1 MTWLTPL
8 TGVILALVLVPPL
21 VALYFLKLRRTQRSI
36 PSTLLWT
43 RSVEDLRANAPFQRL
58 RFNLLLLLQLLIL
71 LLLVL
76 SLAQPQFEG
85 DGSRTGRTV
94 IAIDNSASMNATDEE
109 GGRSR
114 LDVAKESAIARIEKL
129 HGGGLF
135 STGSEMIMV
144 LSFADGA
151 EVRTPFTDSRSQAI
165 QAVRGIK
172 PSDETTMIGDALD
185 LSRAFAMS
193 VDPESRGAEG
203 SQTKPAVF
211 ELYSDG
217 RIKDL
222 EDLALGQ
229 SEFVRYT
236 VVGTTTPDNLAI
248 TQLAAERPWDQPDSM
263 QVFVVVENSGPVE
276 VQVDVEL
283 RVDGRPRS
291 VTPEPLAIPAAT
303 SDPVTGEVEPGRERI
318 SFIPFNQ
325 PREAIIE
332 VALLHRDALASD
344 DAARL
349 TVPAPRSLRVALVGS
364 GDVFVLQSLLEG
376 MPLASLDLFSPE
388 SYLSAIESTTEQW
401 DVVVMVN
408 WSPDVFRPGRYLIF
422 GSLNG
427 LPELIKFGDVEKA
440 FVRSARDE
448 HPIFRFVTLDDL
460 FIWKMPKV
468 QPGPDVA
475 VLAESTEGPAIVE
488 INRRSIDLLWVAFDP
503 LDSTWWHQ
511 RGFANFI
518 PNALDHLA
526 TSGGLRTDK
535 GLRPGQVISLL
546 LPAGSTDPRVRLPD
560 ETEVVPMLDPDG
572 LLSWGPVSRTGLHEV
587 TWVEPGGREGEA
599 LVAVNLL
606 DGTESSI
613 GSREVIDF
621 SVNEVQGVR
630 SSGRRFISL
639 WPWLL
644 GIGLMLLVLEWY
656 VYHRRV
662 GI

>member
-21 VALYFLKLRRTQRSI
+21 IALYFLKLRRTHRSI
-36 PSTLLWT
+36 PSTLLWN

-71 LLLVL
+71 LLLAL

-94 IAIDNSASMNATDEE
+94 IAIDNSASMNATDE
-109 GGRSR
+109 GGGQSR
-114 LDVAKESAIARIEKL
+114 LDAAKESAIARIEKL

-135 STGSEMIMV
+135 SSGSEMIMV

-151 EVRTPFTDSRSQAI
+151 EVRTPFTDSRAQAI
-165 QAVRGIK
+165 QAVRGIQ
-172 PSDETTMIGDALD
+172 PSDESTKIGDALD

-193 VDPESRGAEG
+193 VDPESLGSEG
-203 SQTKPAVF
+203 SQQKSAVF
-211 ELYSDG
+211 ELFSDG

-222 EDLALGQ
+222 DDLALGQ

-236 VVGTTTPDNLAI
+236 VFGTPNPKNLAI
-248 TQLAAERPWDQPDSM
+248 TQLAAERPWNQPDSM
-263 QVFVVVENSGPVE
+263 QVFVVIENSGPE
-276 VQVDVEL
+276 DVQIDVEL

-291 VTPEPLAIPAAT
+291 VTPEPLNVPAAT
-303 SDPVTGEVEPGRERI
+303 LDPETGQSEPGREQI
-318 SFIPFNQ
+318 SFVPFDQ

-344 DAARL
+344 DSARL
-349 TVPAPRSLRVALVGS
+349 TVPAPRNLRVALVGS

-376 MPLASLDLFSPE
+376 MPLASLELLSPE
-388 SYLSAIESTTEQW
+388 SYLSAIETTSDQW
-401 DVVVMVN
+401 DVIVMVN
-408 WSPDVFRPGRYLIF
+408 WTPESFGPGRYLIF
-422 GSLNG
+422 GSVQG
-427 LPELIKFGDVEKA
+427 LPELIPFGEAQKS

-475 VLAESTEGPAIVE
+475 VLAESTEGPVIVE
-488 INRRSIDLLWVAFDP
+488 ITRPGTDILWVAFDP

-518 PNALDHLA
+518 PNTLEHLA

-535 GLRPGQVISLL
+535 GLRPGEVVSLL
-546 LPAGSTDPRVRLPD
+546 VPSGSTDAKITLPD
-560 ETEVVPMLDPDG
+560 ETEVVPMLDQDG
-572 LLSWGPVSRTGLHEV
+572 YLSWGPVSRAGLHKV
-587 TWVEPGGREGEA
+587 TWLEPGGRAGEA
-599 LVAVNLL
+599 FVSVNLL
-606 DGTESSI
+606 DSSESSI
-613 GSREVIDF
+613 GAREVIDF

-630 SSGRRFISL
+630 SSGSRFVSV

-644 GIGLMLLVLEWY
+644 GIGLFLLMLEWY

-662 GI
+662 GS

>member
-8 TGVILALVLVPPL
+8 TGAILALVLVPPL
-21 VALYFLKLRRTQRSI
+21 VALYFLKLRRTERSI
-36 PSTLLWT
+36 PSTLLWS

-71 LLLVL
+71 LLLAL

-85 DGSRTGRTV
+85 EGSRTGRTV
-94 IAIDNSASMNATDEE
+94 IAIDNSASMNATDAVGE
-109 GGRSR
+109 RSR
-114 LDVAKESAIARIEKL
+114 LEAAKDAAIARIEKL

-135 STGSEMIMV
+135 SSGSEMIMV

-151 EVRTPFTDSRSQAI
+151 EVRTPFTDSKNQAI
-165 QAVRGIK
+165 QAVRGITA
-172 PSDETTMIGDALD
+172 SDESTKLGDALD

-193 VDPESRGAEG
+193 VDPESLGSEG
-203 SQTKPAVF
+203 TQQDSAVF
-211 ELYSDG
+211 ELFSDG

-222 EDLALGQ
+222 DDLALGQ

-236 VVGTTTPDNLAI
+236 VFGTQSPDNLAI
-248 TQLAAERPWDQPDSM
+248 TQLAAERPWNQPDSM
-263 QVFVVVENSGPVE
+263 QVFVVIENSGPVE
-276 VQVDVEL
+276 VPVDVEL

-291 VTPEPLAIPAAT
+291 VTPEPLIIPPAAP
-303 SDPVTGEVEPGRERI
+303 DPETGRLEPGRERI
-318 SFIPFNQ
+318 SFIPFDQ

-332 VALLHRDALASD
+332 VALLHRDVLASD

-349 TVPAPRSLRVALVGS
+349 TVPAPRNLRVALVGS

-376 MPLASLDLFSPE
+376 MPLASLELFSPE
-388 SYLSAIESTTEQW
+388 SYLAALENTSQQW

-408 WSPDVFRPGRYLIF
+408 WSPESFVPGRYLIF
-422 GSLNG
+422 GSVDG
-427 LPELIKFGDVEKA
+427 LPELIPFGESEKS

-468 QPGPDVA
+468 QPGSDVT
-475 VLAESTEGPAIVE
+475 VLAESTDGPVIAE
-488 INRRSIDLLWVAFDP
+488 INRRGVDLLWVAFDP
-503 LDSTWWHQ
+503 LNSTWWHQ

-535 GLRPGQVISLL
+535 GLLPGEVISLL
-546 LPAGSTDPRVRLPD
+546 IPAGSTNPKIMLPD
-560 ETEVVPMLDPDG
+560 ETEVVPMLDQDG
-572 LLSWGPVSRTGLHEV
+572 LLSWGPVSRAGLHTV
-587 TWVEPGGREGEA
+587 SWLEPGGREGRTA
-599 LVAVNLL
+599 VAVNLL
-606 DGTESSI
+606 NARESTI
-613 GSREVIDF
+613 GAREVIDF

-630 SSGRRFISL
+630 SSGRRFVSL

-644 GIGLMLLVLEWY
+644 GIGLLLLMIEWY
-656 VYHRRV
+656 VYHRRIGV
-662 GI
+662 

>member
-8 TGVILALVLVPPL
+8 TGSILALVLVPPL

-36 PSTLLWT
+36 PSTLLWK

-71 LLLVL
+71 LLLSV

-94 IAIDNSASMNATDEE
+94 IAIDNSGSMNATDETD
-109 GGRSR
+109 GRSR
-114 LDVAKESAIARIEKL
+114 LEAAKEAAIDRIEKL

-135 STGSEMIMV
+135 SSGSEMIMV

-165 QAVRGIK
+165 QAVRGIEA
-172 PSDETTMIGDALD
+172 SDESTRIGDALD

-193 VDPESRGAEG
+193 VDPESLGAEG
-203 SQTKPAVF
+203 TQRNSAVF
-211 ELYSDG
+211 ELFSDG
-217 RIKDL
+217 RIRDL
-222 EDLALGQ
+222 DDLALGQ

-236 VVGTTTPDNLAI
+236 VFGSAAPENLAI
-248 TQLAAERPWDQPDSM
+248 TQLAAERPWNQPDSM
-263 QVFVVVENSGPVE
+263 QVFVVIENSGPLE
-276 VQVDVEL
+276 VAVDVEL

-291 VTPEPLAIPAAT
+291 VTPEPLRIPPALV
-303 SDPVTGEVEPGRERI
+303 DPETGRLQPGRERI
-318 SFIPFNQ
+318 SFIPFDQ
-325 PREAIIE
+325 PREGIIE
-332 VALLHRDALASD
+332 VALLHNDALEAD
-344 DAARL
+344 NAARL
-349 TVPAPRSLRVALVGS
+349 TVPAPRNLRVALVGS

-376 MPLASLDLFSPE
+376 MPLSSLDLLSPE
-388 SYLSAIESTTEQW
+388 AYLAAIDSSVERW
-401 DVVVMVN
+401 DVVVMVG
-408 WSPDVFRPGRYLIF
+408 WSPESLIPGRYLIF
-422 GSLNG
+422 GSSSG
-427 LPELIKFGDVEKA
+427 LPELITFGEAEKA

-448 HPIFRFVTLDDL
+448 HPVFRFVTLDDL

-468 QPGPDVA
+468 QPSSDVSI
-475 VLAESTEGPAIVE
+475 LAESTEGPAIIE
-488 INRRSIDLLWVAFDP
+488 INRRGVDVLWVAFDP

-535 GLRPGQVISLL
+535 GLVPGEVVSLL
-546 LPAGSTDPRVRLPD
+546 VPAGSTEARIILPD
-560 ETEVVPMLDPDG
+560 ETASTPLLDDDG
-572 LLSWGPVSRTGLHEV
+572 LLSWGPVSRAGLHKV
-587 TWVEPGGREGEA
+587 TWLTPGGREGEA
-599 LVAVNLL
+599 FIAVNLL
-606 DGTESSI
+606 NGAESRI

-621 SVNEVQGVR
+621 SVNEIQGVR
-630 SSGRRFISL
+630 STGRRFVAL

-644 GIGLMLLVLEWY
+644 GFGMLLLMIEWY
-656 VYHRRV
+656 VYHRRI
-662 GI
+662 GS